1 MIFVQFIL
9 FKKIYVNINTAVIVM
24 FLKHVYYLTTGNT
37 VDEPVQWQH
46 LTLIFIYIENVVR
59 LVLLVVSL

>member
-1 MIFVQFIL
+1 
-9 FKKIYVNINTAVIVM
+9 M

-37 VDEPVQWQH
+37 VDEPVQRQH
-46 LTLIFIYIENVVR
+46 LTLIFIYTENVVR